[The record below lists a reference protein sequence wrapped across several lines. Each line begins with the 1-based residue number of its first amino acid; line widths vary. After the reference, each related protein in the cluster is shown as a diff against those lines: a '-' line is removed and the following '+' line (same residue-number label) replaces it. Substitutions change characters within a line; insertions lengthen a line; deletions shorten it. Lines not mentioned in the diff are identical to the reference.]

1 MPREPTGTVSVVAL
15 ADGTRA
21 FRLRFHVDGAR
32 QLHVLHERSS
42 CVCGCGGGWDE
53 RAARRELSNV
63 LARIRAGVRTPP
75 RPQAT
80 PEPAEPAVMPT
91 FHQYASA
98 WLEAKVRGVL
108 GDKPIDANTEAD
120 YRWRLTRHLL
130 PFFAPYRL
138 DAIDRELCAAFKA
151 HKLKEAAELREAL
164 AAGADLRDR
173 RGRRLQPLSV
183 ASLRKLIDTLA
194 AILDD
199 AIEDQLID
207 RNPARGKRMRIRVP
221 KPTRSFL
228 EMDELVALL
237 TAAEALDHTPAV
249 PTALHSADGTRDRV
263 ARLAAVGRPPSA
275 IASELGIAR
284 ATVSYHL
291 ANLGAA
297 NGRAYLGSGAI
308 VEMLSRAGLR
318 VSELCDLRLRD
329 VRLQPLAAA
338 HCRIVDAKTAAG
350 IREVQLTPDLAD
362 RLTRHVGRLHAAGRP
377 IGPDAYLF
385 PNVRGGRITRQRVGR
400 LLAEASRAASEEL
413 EGRGLPPLPTTTPHT
428 LRRTYI
434 SIALLANGFDVK
446 WVMSQVGHAD
456 LKMTLD
462 STPSSSSAPT
472 GPTGPRSTP

>member
-1 MPREPTGTVSVVAL
+1 MR
-15 ADGTRA
+15 
-21 FRLRFHVDGAR
+21 FRLRFHVEGAR
-32 QLHVLHERSS
+32 HLQVLHERPD
-42 CVCGCGGGWDE
+42 CGCGCGGGWDE

-63 LARIRAGVRTPP
+63 LARIRAGVWAPP
-75 RPQAT
+75 RPEPM
-80 PEPAEPAVMPT
+80 PEPAEATVMPT
-91 FHQYASA
+91 FHQYASG
-98 WLEAKVRGVL
+98 WLEAKVHGVL
-108 GDKPIDANTEAD
+108 GDKPIDANTESD

-130 PFFAPYRL
+130 PFFAEYRL

-173 RGRRLQPLSV
+173 RGRRLRPLSA

-199 AIEDQLID
+199 AIEDELID
-207 RNPARGKRMRIRVP
+207 RNPARGKRMRVRVP

-237 TAAEALDHTPAV
+237 TAAEALDRTPAV
-249 PTALHSADGTRDRV
+249 PTALHSADRTRDRV
-263 ARLAAVGRPPSA
+263 ARLAAAGRPPSA

-291 ANLGAA
+291 AQLGVA

-308 VEMLSRAGLR
+308 VEMLARAGLR

-329 VRLQPLAAA
+329 VRLQPREAA

-362 RLTRHVGRLHAAGRP
+362 RLTRHLARLACRRSPDRSRRLPVPERARRAHHAASASAGSSPRRAERRP
-377 IGPDAYLF
+377 RSSRRAGFRRCRRP
-385 PNVRGGRITRQRVGR
+385 PRTRCG
-400 LLAEASRAASEEL
+400 
-413 EGRGLPPLPTTTPHT
+413 
-428 LRRTYI
+428 
-434 SIALLANGFDVK
+434 
-446 WVMSQVGHAD
+446 
-456 LKMTLD
+456 
-462 STPSSSSAPT
+462 APT
-472 GPTGPRSTP
+472 SRSRCWPTASTSSGS

>member
-1 MPREPTGTVSVVAL
+1 
-15 ADGTRA
+15 
-21 FRLRFHVDGAR
+21 
-32 QLHVLHERSS
+32 
-42 CVCGCGGGWDE
+42 
-53 RAARRELSNV
+53 
-63 LARIRAGVRTPP
+63 
-75 RPQAT
+75 
-80 PEPAEPAVMPT
+80 
-91 FHQYASA
+91 
-98 WLEAKVRGVL
+98 VRGVQ
-108 GDKPIDANTEAD
+108 G
-120 YRWRLTRHLL
+120 
-130 PFFAPYRL
+130 
-138 DAIDRELCAAFKA
+138 

-329 VRLQPLAAA
+329 VRLQPRAAA